1 MSDVTIQMKDCQVFE
16 GNFKDC
22 VFTMPGVSPRKK
34 EESPKTSSEF
44 VDLRFFDPSKFG
56 TMESQDRLR
65 QAIMNVLPR
74 MDADSGRDWVA
85 PYIAY
90 HYYIGRELTL
100 KGHSDFFSD
109 IDRLLP
115 GVLTKVKKD
124 GKGDK
129 RYKVYTDLLRLEC
142 PCWFILNECLPPM
155 KEWTST
161 TRICIIMFMSFCHKI
176 KFVTVM
182 FSTIYGF
189 FATNYYYSL
198 SKLNLFGNI

>member
-44 VDLRFFDPSKFG
+44 VDLKFFDASKFG
-56 TMESQDRLR
+56 TMESQNRLR

-161 TRICIIMFMSFCHKI
+161 IYNYQVDKDRRSRIQQIVKDIYQGL
-176 KFVTVM
+176 
-182 FSTIYGF
+182 ST
-189 FATNYYYSL
+189 
-198 SKLNLFGNI
+198 K